1 MLKYIFI
8 FTLCG
13 MSSVFA
19 DVKIQRNILG
29 SGIQNASAGSDA
41 ATQVGDYGVYHVP
54 QYMPGY
60 PTAAT
65 IWPRVVEV
73 KCQNDICEGYESSP
87 ALGRGE
93 YLFFKPVSAVAALV
107 MPPEAV
113 APTASPSYSKP
124 PMREI
129 NKNIRQ

>member
-8 FTLCG
+8 LALLG
-13 MSSVFA
+13 SGNVFA

-29 SGIQNASAGSDA
+29 SGIQNSAITSDQ
-41 ATQVGDYGVYHVP
+41 ATPVGDYGVYHVP

-73 KCQNDICEGYESSP
+73 KCENDVCEGYQNLP

-93 YLFFKPVSAVAALV
+93 YLFFKPINTIAAVSIPVVVSIPMAE
-107 MPPEAV
+107 PP
-113 APTASPSYSKP
+113 PTP
-124 PMREI
+124 REI
-129 NKNIRQ
+129 QKKIRQ

>member
-8 FTLCG
+8 LTLLG
-13 MSSVFA
+13 SGSVFA

-29 SGIQNASAGSDA
+29 SGVQNSAITSDV
-41 ATQVGDYGVYHVP
+41 ATPVGDYGVYHAP

-93 YLFFKPVSAVAALV
+93 YLFFKPVNTVAAV
-107 MPPEAV
+107 SIPVVVTVPVVPP
-113 APTASPSYSKP
+113 P
-124 PMREI
+124 PPREI
-129 NKNIRQ
+129 QKKIRQ